1 MTYHHGGKDKSHY
14 YVYILASRRNG
25 TIYVGVTSDL
35 VNRVYEHK
43 SDLVDG
49 FTKTYAV
56 HTLVYYETVDDVDS
70 AIAREKQIKK
80 WKRAWK
86 VELIEGVNPDWRDL
100 YPDLM

>member
-1 MTYHHGGKDKSHY
+1 MYT
-14 YVYILASRRNG
+14 
-25 TIYVGVTSDL
+25 GVTSDL
-35 VNRVYEHK
+35 VKRVYEHK

-49 FTKTYAV
+49 FTKTYSV

-70 AIAREKQIKK
+70 AIAREKQIKR

>member
-1 MTYHHGGKDKSHY
+1 MGNRRLTKGKSQY

-25 TIYVGVTSDL
+25 TLYTGVTSDL
-35 VNRVYEHK
+35 VKRVHEHK

-49 FTKTYAV
+49 FTKAYGV
-56 HTLVYYETVDDVDS
+56 HNLVYYETVDDVDS
-70 AIAREKQIKK
+70 AISREKQIKR

>member
-1 MTYHHGGKDKSHY
+1 MSNHPRSKRKNQY
-14 YVYILASRRNG
+14 YVYILASKRNG
-25 TIYVGVTSDL
+25 TLYTGVTSDL
-35 VNRVYEHK
+35 LKRVYEHK

-49 FTKTYAV
+49 FTKTYGV

-70 AIAREKQIKK
+70 AISREKQIKR

>member
-1 MTYHHGGKDKSHY
+1 MTNRHRIKGKDQY

-25 TIYVGVTSDL
+25 TLYTGVTSDL
-35 VNRVYEHK
+35 AKRVHEHK

-49 FTKTYAV
+49 FTKIYGV
-56 HTLVYYETVDDVDS
+56 HNLVYYETVDDIDS
-70 AIAREKQIKK
+70 AIAREKQIKR

-100 YPDLM
+100 YLDLT